1 MAVSVTQIY
10 PTHEQV
16 RARVKDA
23 VMAAI
28 RDEMTATGLGRF
40 REFHLRGALEGTV
53 EALAFFIVAWTKQD
67 KLEGANKTAKDC
79 AWLTTELV
87 RDLVDE
93 MMRTGLRN
101 EAMGGG

>member
-1 MAVSVTQIY
+1 MTITQIY

-16 RARVKDA
+16 RTRVKDA

-28 RDEMTATGLGRF
+28 RDEMSATGLGRF
-40 REFHLRGALEGTV
+40 RDFHLRGALEGII

-67 KLEGANKTAKDC
+67 KLDAEKGANAIAKDC

-87 RDLVDE
+87 ADLVDE
-93 MMRTGLRN
+93 MMRTGIRN
-101 EAMGGG
+101 NG